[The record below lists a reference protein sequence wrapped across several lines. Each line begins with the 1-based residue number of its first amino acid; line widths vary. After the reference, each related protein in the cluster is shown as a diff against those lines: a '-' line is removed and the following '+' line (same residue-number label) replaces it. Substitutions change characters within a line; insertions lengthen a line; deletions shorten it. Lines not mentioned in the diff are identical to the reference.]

1 MSNAD
6 TARKVVELVS
16 SFQFDAVE
24 AHVHDDIVME
34 APYQAFHNG
43 PMRRGREG
51 FMAGM
56 RFVPNVFKTF
66 TLNIHELY
74 DCPDQQVVVLE
85 MTSMGVFAANGGTY
99 QNRYVLILGFRDGKV
114 YLWREFF
121 NPEVMNA
128 GMMIL
133 LEN

>member
-6 TARKVVELVS
+6 TARKVIELVS

-24 AHVHDDIVME
+24 DHVHDDIVME

-43 PMRRGREG
+43 PMRRGREA

-74 DCPDQQVVVLE
+74 DCEDQQVVVLE
-85 MTSMGVFAANGGTY
+85 MTSMGVFAASGGTY
-99 QNRYVLILGFRDGKV
+99 QNRYVLILGFRDSQV

-128 GMMIL
+128 GMMFM